1 MNNTLIL
8 VFLVILAA
16 TGVTLLRVRN
26 YRTAV
31 AAMAVSIAIPI
42 LWVGFDCFSNSAS
55 EACVWGKSFMSLFLG
70 IAVVI
75 GAPLLYLLAVAIG
88 FVAQRIKRKHA

>member
-1 MNNTLIL
+1 MSSTLIA

-16 TGVTLLRVRN
+16 TGIMLLRVRN
-26 YRTAV
+26 YRTAIV
-31 AAMAVSIAIPI
+31 AMVVAVAIPI
-42 LWVGFDCFSNSAS
+42 LWVGFDCLSNRTS
-55 EACVWGKSFMSLFLG
+55 EACVWGKSFMPLFLG

-75 GAPLLYLLAVAIG
+75 GAPLLYLLAVAVG